1 MIANNMFTN
10 KMTTL
15 QLTGRAGQL
24 APQSQQPHLLTLPEQ
39 SVQLHCQVLAAF
51 QALQALAH
59 QAGMTLSAVSGYRS
73 FDQQLQIWNNK
84 FNGLR
89 PILDHASQP
98 IDPAILSDEDKVFA
112 ILRWSMLPGAS
123 RHHWGTE
130 IDVCDYS
137 ALPQGYQLQLI
148 PQEYDDGG
156 YLAELNHWLEENLPG
171 TGFYRP
177 YRQDLGGVAREPWHL
192 SYQPIAT
199 QAQQEHT
206 LALLSETITAADIA
220 GKQAIL
226 ANLEQIYRQYVTN
239 VCD

>member
-1 MIANNMFTN
+1 MIANSMFANNMTA
-10 KMTTL
+10 L

-24 APQSQQPHLLTLPEQ
+24 AAQCQPPHLLTLPEQ
-39 SVQLHCQVLAAF
+39 PVLLHCQVLPAF
-51 QALQALAH
+51 LTLQDQAR
-59 QAGMTLSAVSGYRS
+59 QAGLQLSAVSGYRS
-73 FDQQLQIWNNK
+73 FAQQLQIWNNK

-89 PILDHASQP
+89 PILDHASRP

-137 ALPQGYQLQLI
+137 ALPQGYQLQLV

-156 YLAELNHWLEENLPG
+156 YLAELNHWLEANLPG
-171 TGFYRP
+171 TDFYRP

-192 SYQPIAT
+192 SYRPIAA
-199 QAQQEHT
+199 QAQQDLS
-206 LALLSETITAADIA
+206 LALLTETITAADIC

-226 ANLEQIYRQYVTN
+226 ANLEQIYHQYASN